1 MTLAI
6 GLLGAALTLVSA
18 AAAVRSPGDR
28 AQTATSAYADLF
40 VAAGIA
46 RTTHPVPRDLVF
58 LLIVFAAARLA
69 IPTFP
74 AGVEHLLL
82 AGIALAAAA
91 WAALIAPDR
100 VHWLHRFLVVE
111 GWVILVTAAVC
122 GAAMLL
128 ALARPT
134 RRLSWAVE
142 RVFERVF
149 DGAVLVWLLVVSLHF
164 VT

>member
-28 AQTATSAYADLF
+28 AQTATTAYASLF
-40 VAAGIA
+40 AAAGIA
-46 RTTHPVPRDLVF
+46 RETHPVPRDLVF

-69 IPTFP
+69 SPSFP
-74 AGVEHLLL
+74 AGIEHLLL

-111 GWVILVTAAVC
+111 GWVILVTAVAC

-134 RRLSWAVE
+134 RRLSWALE

>member
-6 GLLGAALTLVSA
+6 GLLGAASTLASA
-18 AAAVRSPGDR
+18 AAAVRGRGDR
-28 AQTATSAYADLF
+28 AQTAAAAYAALF

-69 IPTFP
+69 IPTFA
-74 AGVEHLLL
+74 AGLEHLLL

-100 VHWLHRFLVVE
+100 VHWLHGFLVVD
-111 GWVILVTAAVC
+111 GWVILVAAVAC
-122 GAAMLL
+122 GVALLL

-134 RRLSWAVE
+134 RRLSWAL
-142 RVFERVF
+142 ERVF
-149 DGAVLVWLLVVSLHF
+149 DAAVLVWLLVVSLHF
-164 VT
+164 VV

>member
-6 GLLGAALTLVSA
+6 GLLGAASTLVSA
-18 AAAVRSPGDR
+18 AALVRGSGDR
-28 AQTATSAYADLF
+28 VKTAAAAYAALF

-58 LLIVFAAARLA
+58 LLIVFAAAQLA

-74 AGVEHLLL
+74 AGLAHLLP
-82 AGIALAAAA
+82 AGVALAAAA
-91 WAALIAPDR
+91 WAALIAPSR
-100 VHWLHRFLVVE
+100 VHWLHGFLLVD
-111 GWVILVTAAVC
+111 GWVIPVAAVAC
-122 GAAMLL
+122 GVALLL

-134 RRLSWAVE
+134 RRLSWALD
-142 RVFERVF
+142 RVF
-149 DGAVLVWLLVVSLHF
+149 DAAVVVWLLIVSLHF

>member
-6 GLLGAALTLVSA
+6 GLLGAASTLVSA
-18 AAAVRSPGDR
+18 AALVRGSGDR
-28 AQTATSAYADLF
+28 VQTAAAAYAALF

-58 LLIVFAAARLA
+58 LLIVFAAAQLA
-69 IPTFP
+69 IPTFA
-74 AGVEHLLL
+74 AGLEHLLL

-100 VHWLHRFLVVE
+100 VHWLHGFLVVD
-111 GWVILVTAAVC
+111 GWVILVAAVAC
-122 GAAMLL
+122 GVALLL

-134 RRLSWAVE
+134 RRLSWAL
-142 RVFERVF
+142 ERVF
-149 DGAVLVWLLVVSLHF
+149 DAAVLVWLLVVSLHF
-164 VT
+164 VV

>member
-6 GLLGAALTLVSA
+6 GLLGAASTLVSA
-18 AAAVRSPGDR
+18 AALVRGSGDR
-28 AQTATSAYADLF
+28 VQTAAAAYAALF

-69 IPTFP
+69 IPTFA
-74 AGVEHLLL
+74 AGLEHLLL

-100 VHWLHRFLVVE
+100 VHWLHGFLVVD
-111 GWVILVTAAVC
+111 GWVILAAAVTC
-122 GAAMLL
+122 GVALL
-128 ALARPT
+128 APPI
-134 RRLSWAVE
+134 RRFSWAL
-142 RVFERVF
+142 ERVF
-149 DGAVLVWLLVVSLHF
+149 DAAVLVWLLVVSLHF
-164 VT
+164 VV

>member
-6 GLLGAALTLVSA
+6 GLLGAASTLVSA
-18 AAAVRSPGDR
+18 AALVRGSGDR
-28 AQTATSAYADLF
+28 VKTAAAAYAALF

-74 AGVEHLLL
+74 GGLSRLLL
-82 AGIALAAAA
+82 AGVAFAAVA

-100 VHWLHRFLVVE
+100 VHWLHGFLVVD
-111 GWVILVTAAVC
+111 GWVILVAAVAC
-122 GAAMLL
+122 GVALL
-128 ALARPT
+128 APPI
-134 RRLSWAVE
+134 RRFSWAL
-142 RVFERVF
+142 ERVF
-149 DGAVLVWLLVVSLHF
+149 DAAVLVWLLVVSLHF
-164 VT
+164 VV

>member
-6 GLLGAALTLVSA
+6 GLLGAASTLVSA
-18 AAAVRSPGDR
+18 AALVRGSGDR
-28 AQTATSAYADLF
+28 VQTAAAAYAALF

-58 LLIVFAAARLA
+58 LLIVFAAAQLA

-74 AGVEHLLL
+74 AGLEHLLL

-100 VHWLHRFLVVE
+100 VHWLHGFLVVD
-111 GWVILVTAAVC
+111 GWVILAAAAAC
-122 GAAMLL
+122 GVALL
-128 ALARPT
+128 APPIQRFSRALEP
-134 RRLSWAVE
+134 
-142 RVFERVF
+142 VF
-149 DGAVLVWLLVVSLHF
+149 DAAVLVWLLVVSLHF
-164 VT
+164 VV

>member
-6 GLLGAALTLVSA
+6 GLLGAASTLVSA
-18 AAAVRSPGDR
+18 AALVRGSGDR
-28 AQTATSAYADLF
+28 VKTAAAAYAALF

-74 AGVEHLLL
+74 AGLEHLLL

-100 VHWLHRFLVVE
+100 VHWLHGFLVVE
-111 GWVILVTAAVC
+111 GWVILVTAAAY

-134 RRLSWAVE
+134 RRLSWALD
-142 RVFERVF
+142 RVS
-149 DGAVLVWLLVVSLHF
+149 DAAVVVWLLIVSLHF

>member
-6 GLLGAALTLVSA
+6 GLLGAASTLASA
-18 AAAVRSPGDR
+18 AAAVRGRGDR
-28 AQTATSAYADLF
+28 AQTAAAAYAALF

-69 IPTFP
+69 IPTFA
-74 AGVEHLLL
+74 AGLEHLLL

-100 VHWLHRFLVVE
+100 VHWLHGFLVVD
-111 GWVILVTAAVC
+111 GWVILVAAVAC
-122 GAAMLL
+122 GVALL
-128 ALARPT
+128 APLS
-134 RRLSWAVE
+134 RRFSWALE
-142 RVFERVF
+142 RMF
-149 DGAVLVWLLVVSLHF
+149 DAAVLVWLLVVSLHF
-164 VT
+164 VV